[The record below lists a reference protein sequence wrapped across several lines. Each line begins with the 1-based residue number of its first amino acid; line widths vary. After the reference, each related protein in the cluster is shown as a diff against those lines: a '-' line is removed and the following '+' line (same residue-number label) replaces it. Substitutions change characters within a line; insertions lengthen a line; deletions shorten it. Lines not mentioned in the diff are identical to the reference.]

1 MGGMPLLPEPGPI
14 RTLAVATLVN
24 TIGSGLWMVSSALFL
39 TRSVGLSVAQTGL
52 ALTLVAL
59 VSLVSS
65 TPVGY
70 LADRFGPRGAAI
82 GGLVAL
88 GLCEAAMVEVRSM
101 AGFLLVAAPMAVFD
115 AAQRAARGAIIGGGV
130 PPDRRVYTRAYLR
143 SVTNVGITVG
153 AAVGGVGLTVDTR
166 TAYVCLIL
174 ADAATYLLAAA
185 VLTRLAPLAR
195 APRAASGPRLIA
207 LRDRPFLAFVVL
219 DGLLAT
225 NFGLLEVALPLWIAE
240 RTDAPR
246 WMISVVFAV
255 NTVTVVL
262 FQVRAARGTDT
273 LAGAAR
279 ASRRAGFALLVA
291 CLIFPLTAGTHDAL
305 TIVLLVA
312 AALAHVTAELWY
324 SAGGWGIS
332 FGLAPDHAHGQYQ
345 GTYAMG
351 HQFGQMIAP
360 AAVTALTL
368 GWGAP
373 GWVLLGAAFAAVGC
387 LVPPV
392 VRRAIAHRTRAPS
405 DHPTAALDR
414 TEGIPPAAVD
424 TGR

>member
-1 MGGMPLLPEPGPI
+1 MPLLPEPGPV
-14 RTLAVATLVN
+14 RTLAAATLVN
-24 TIGSGLWMVSSALFL
+24 TVGNGLWMVSSALFL

-70 LADRFGPRGAAI
+70 LADRLGPRGVAI

-88 GLCEAAMVEVRSM
+88 GLCEVALIEVRSM
-101 AGFLLVAAPMAVFD
+101 AGFLAVAAPMAVFD
-115 AAQRAARGAIIGGGV
+115 AAQRAARGAIIGAGV

-153 AAVGGVGLTVDTR
+153 AGIGGIGLAVDTR
-166 TAYVCLIL
+166 AAYLGLIV
-174 ADAATYLLAAA
+174 ADAATYLISAA
-185 VLTRLAPLAR
+185 VLTRLAPLPR
-195 APRAASGPRLIA
+195 APRAAAGPRLTA
-207 LRDRPFLAFVVL
+207 LRDRPFLMFVVL

-246 WMISVVFAV
+246 WIISVVFAV

-279 ASRRAGFALLVA
+279 ASRRAGLALLVA
-291 CLIFPLTAGTHDAL
+291 CLIFPLTAGTHDGL
-305 TIVLLVA
+305 TVVLLVA
-312 AALAHVTAELWY
+312 AALVQVTAELWY

-332 FGLAPDHAHGQYQ
+332 FGLAPEHAHGQYQ

-360 AAVTALTL
+360 VAVTALTL

-373 GWVLLGAAFAAVGC
+373 GWVLLGAAFAVVGC

-392 VRRAIAHRTRAPS
+392 VRRAVA
-405 DHPTAALDR
+405 DR
-414 TEGIPPAAVD
+414 PASAEAPAAVD
-424 TGR
+424 ASR

>member
-1 MGGMPLLPEPGPI
+1 MPLLPEPGPI

-24 TIGSGLWMVSSALFL
+24 TMGSGLWMASSALFL
-39 TRSVGLSVAQTGL
+39 TRSVGLSIAQTGL

-59 VSLVSS
+59 VSLVVS

-70 LADRFGPRGAAI
+70 LADRLGPRGVAI
-82 GGLVAL
+82 GGLVAF
-88 GLCEAAMVEVRSM
+88 GLCEAALVGVRSM
-101 AGFLLVAAPMAVFD
+101 AGFLLVAAPMAIFD
-115 AAQRAARGAIIGGGV
+115 AAQRAARGAIIGGAV

-153 AAVGGVGLTVDTR
+153 AAVAGIGLTVDTR
-166 TAYVCLIL
+166 TAYLSLIV

-185 VLTRLAPLAR
+185 VLSRLAPI
-195 APRAASGPRLIA
+195 APAPGGASGPRLIA

-225 NFGLLEVALPLWIAE
+225 NFGLLEVALPIWIAV

-279 ASRRAGFALLVA
+279 ASRRAGFGLLLA
-291 CLIFPLTAGTHDAL
+291 CLIFSLTAGTSLAL
-305 TIVLLVA
+305 TVLLLVVA
-312 AALAHVTAELWY
+312 ALVQVTAEMWY
-324 SAGGWGIS
+324 SAGGWAIS

-351 HQFGQMIAP
+351 HQFGQMVAP

-368 GWGAP
+368 GWGTP
-373 GWVLLGAAFAAVGC
+373 GWLVLGAAFAVVGC

-392 VRRAIAHRTRAPS
+392 VRRAAEPR
-405 DHPTAALDR
+405 
-414 TEGIPPAAVD
+414 EPAENYSVSSS
-424 TGR
+424 

>member
-1 MGGMPLLPEPGPI
+1 MSLLPEPGPI
-14 RTLAVATLVN
+14 RTLALATLVN
-24 TIGSGLWMVSSALFL
+24 TVGSGLWMVSSALFL
-39 TRSVGLSVAQTGL
+39 TRSIGLSVAQTGL

-70 LADRFGPRGAAI
+70 LADRLGPRGVAI

-88 GLCEAAMVEVRSM
+88 GLCEAALVEVRSM
-101 AGFLLVAAPMAVFD
+101 AGFLVVAAPMAVFD
-115 AAQRAARGAIIGGGV
+115 AAQRAARGAIIGAGV
-130 PPDRRVYTRAYLR
+130 PPERRVHTRAYLR

-153 AAVGGVGLTVDTR
+153 GALGGIGLTVDTR
-166 TAYVCLIL
+166 TAYLCLIV

-185 VLTRLAPLAR
+185 VLTRLPPLGR
-195 APRAASGPRLIA
+195 APRADSGPRLVA
-207 LRDRPFLAFVVL
+207 LRDRPFLAFVAL
-219 DGLLAT
+219 DGLLAV
-225 NFGLLEVALPLWIAE
+225 NFGLLEVALPLWIAG

-279 ASRRAGFALLVA
+279 ASRRAGFALLAA
-291 CLIFPLTAGTHDAL
+291 CLIFPLTAGTHDEL
-305 TIVLLVA
+305 TMVLLVA
-312 AALAHVTAELWY
+312 AALVQVTAELWY

-332 FGLAPDHAHGQYQ
+332 FGLAPEHAHGQYQ

-368 GWGAP
+368 GWGTP
-373 GWVLLGAAFAAVGC
+373 GWVLLGVAFAVVGC
-387 LVPPV
+387 LIPPV
-392 VRRAIAHRTRAPS
+392 VRRAVAQRALTDGAGS
-405 DHPTAALDR
+405 T
-414 TEGIPPAAVD
+414 VD
-424 TGR
+424 AGR

>member
-1 MGGMPLLPEPGPI
+1 MPLLPEPGPI
-14 RTLAVATLVN
+14 RTLAFSTLVN
-24 TIGSGLWMVSSALFL
+24 TIGGGLWMASSALFL

-59 VSLVSS
+59 VSLVVS

-70 LADRFGPRGAAI
+70 LADRLGPRGVAI

-88 GLCEAAMVEVRSM
+88 GLCELALLEVRSM
-101 AGFLLVAAPMAVFD
+101 AGFLLVATPMAVFD
-115 AAQRAARGAIIGGGV
+115 QAQRGARGAIIGGAV

-153 AAVGGVGLTVDTR
+153 ASIAGFGLAVDTR
-166 TAYVCLIL
+166 AAYLSLIV
-174 ADAATYLLAAA
+174 ADAVTYLVAAA
-185 VLTRLAPLAR
+185 VLTRLAPIAP
-195 APRAASGPRLIA
+195 APRAGSGPRLTA

-219 DGLLAT
+219 DGLLST

-262 FQVRAARGTDT
+262 LQVRAARGTDT
-273 LAGAAR
+273 LDGSAR
-279 ASRRAGFALLVA
+279 ASRRAGFGLLLA
-291 CLIFPLTAGTHDAL
+291 CLIYPLTAGTLQAW
-305 TIVLLVA
+305 TIVLLIVA
-312 AALAHVTAELWY
+312 AGVHVVAEMWY

-332 FGLAPDHAHGQYQ
+332 FGLAPDRAHGQYQ
-345 GTYAMG
+345 GAYAMG

-360 AAVTALTL
+360 AAIVTLTL
-368 GWGAP
+368 GWGTP
-373 GWVLLGAAFAAVGC
+373 GWVLLGAMFAVVGC

-392 VRRAIAHRTRAPS
+392 VRRAAARRSPLAAPGTPS
-405 DHPTAALDR
+405 
-414 TEGIPPAAVD
+414 AVP
-424 TGR
+424 